1 VAERVQFAASLSEA
15 VGVSLEGAVSAE
27 VKGSTFL
34 GPWSRGVSALGG
46 AEAVLEEVVFQGAV
60 MGLEQEGGRVRLRR
74 VTVEQ
79 GGGPGLL
86 VREGTLEIEDGLVIG
101 HEYGLASYAAKLEVR
116 GFTSLRAERA
126 GLGLT
131 RSTGRLVD
139 IQVSRSGSFGALQLV
154 DSDLEVRDFRVDDVD
169 AYGVLATRGKLRARN
184 GTITRVR
191 AKEGYTGDGLHLR
204 GVEAEIEGVQVRDAL
219 GAGVLAAQG
228 SEVTLRDVTLSGCKL
243 AGLAVESLARVKA
256 VGLEVRDTKGT
267 ALAVLRDGEVWA
279 DALTASGMAEG
290 LVWAECEGATKVH
303 LERLNTEDRRGLS
316 ASCIEVASPVPS
328 STPHERQRP

>member
-1 VAERVQFAASLSEA
+1 
-15 VGVSLEGAVSAE
+15 
-27 VKGSTFL
+27 
-34 GPWSRGVSALGG
+34 
-46 AEAVLEEVVFQGAV
+46 
-60 MGLEQEGGRVRLRR
+60 GGRVRLRR

-79 GGGPGLL
+79 GRGPGLL

-204 GVEAEIEGVQVRDAL
+204 GVEAELEGVQVREAL

-228 SEVTLRDVTLSGCKL
+228 AEVTLRDVTLSGCKL
-243 AGLAVESLARVKA
+243 AGLVVESLARVKA

-316 ASCIEVASPVPS
+316 APCIEVASPVPS